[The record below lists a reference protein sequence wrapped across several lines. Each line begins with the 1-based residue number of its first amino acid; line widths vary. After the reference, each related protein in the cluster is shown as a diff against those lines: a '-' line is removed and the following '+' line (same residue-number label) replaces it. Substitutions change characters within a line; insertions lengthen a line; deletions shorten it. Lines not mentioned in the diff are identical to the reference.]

1 MSTET
6 ITQSESILNSGM
18 TEKVFTFTHDGK
30 RYYEGINL
38 NPNGGNFGK
47 STGIWTS
54 EPVGTTK
61 GIYFGRQYLEPD
73 SELAQSIIS
82 IDGARGVEYR
92 NAMTAV
98 STEAA
103 KQGKSEQFNV
113 ALEQSGMYNK
123 YRGSESFAG
132 ETFPGQAKVDDKISN
147 EETDGP
153 VEPARLRDTEN
164 ELQNINETYP
174 VDMQYNNQDYIY
186 IEQFKYSPS
195 NKGINKKGTNEEWS
209 DKLKN
214 TINKGLSRTTN
225 LGEPKGSVRL
235 PIPNKIKSSN
245 GVSWGEAKANA
256 VEAGTFFAAQE
267 GVSKIL
273 SKENNIVQS
282 MASGFGGLK
291 DVLGKVAEGLEQDG
305 NLSQSGQVLSAVI
318 AKAALG
324 KIGINVDPA
333 QFITRSSGMAINPN
347 MELLFSGPQLR
358 TFVFAFQFAPNDTR
372 EAAVVRKIQRWFKQ
386 GMLPVREDTER
397 IYLGSPNV
405 FRLNYKN
412 GNNRIRGLNV
422 FKLCALTAC
431 EVDFT
436 PNNVWQS
443 YEDSNAISMPVQSN
457 MALTFTELTPIFG
470 DDYNMVSP
478 SQSVQDLEL
487 GSNRISSDDIGF

>member
-6 ITQSESILNSGM
+6 ITKSESILRNGM
-18 TEKVFTFTHDGK
+18 TEKVFTFSFEGK

-47 STGIWTS
+47 STGIWTPS
-54 EPVGTTK
+54 EITQPAQQLTK
-61 GIYFGRQYLEPD
+61 QYLDPN
-73 SELAQSIIS
+73 SELAQRIIA

-92 NAMTAV
+92 NAMTDIA
-98 STEAA
+98 TKAA
-103 KQGKSEQFNV
+103 NQGKSKEFDA

-132 ETFPGQAKVDDKISN
+132 ETFPGQAITADTSK

-186 IEQFKYSPS
+186 IEQFKYLPS
-195 NKGINKKGTNEEWS
+195 NSGINKKGTNEEWS

-267 GVSKIL
+267 GVSDIL
-273 SKENNIVQS
+273 SKKSNIVQS
-282 MASGFGGLK
+282 MAAGFGGLK

-358 TFVFAFQFAPNDTR
+358 TFVFAFQFAPNDTD

-386 GMLPVREDTER
+386 GMLPVREDIER

-405 FRLNYKN
+405 FRLKYKN

-470 DDYNMVSP
+470 DDYNMASP

>member
-18 TEKVFTFTHDGK
+18 TEKVFTFSFEGK

-54 EPVGTTK
+54 QRIISTK
-61 GIYFGRQYLEPD
+61 GIYYGRQYLDPN
-73 SELAQSIIS
+73 SELAQRIIAV
-82 IDGARGVEYR
+82 DAARGVEYR
-92 NAMTAV
+92 NTMTDIA
-98 STEAA
+98 TKAA
-103 KQGKSEQFNV
+103 NQGKSKEFET
-113 ALEQSGMYNK
+113 ALEESGMYNK
-123 YRGSESFAG
+123 YRGFESFAG
-132 ETFPGQAKVDDKISN
+132 ETFPGEPNVADTSD
-147 EETDGP
+147 EENDTN

-164 ELQNINETYP
+164 ELQSINETYP

-186 IEQFKYSPS
+186 IEQFKYLPS
-195 NKGINKKGTNEEWS
+195 NSGINKKGTNEEWS
-209 DKLKN
+209 DKLSD

-256 VEAGTFFAAQE
+256 VEAGTFFAAQQ
-267 GVSKIL
+267 GVGEIITK
-273 SKENNIVQS
+273 KNQIVEA
-282 MASGFGGLK
+282 MAKGFGGLK
-291 DVLGKVAEGLEQDG
+291 DVLGDVAAGLEKDG

-358 TFVFAFQFAPNDTR
+358 TFVFAFQFAPNDTK
-372 EAAVVRKIQRWFKQ
+372 EAGVVRKIQRWFKQ
-386 GMLPVREDTER
+386 GMLPIRNDDAA

-405 FRLNYKN
+405 FRINYKN
-412 GNNRIRGLNV
+412 GSNRIRGLNL

>member
-6 ITQSESILNSGM
+6 IRESESILSSGM
-18 TEKVFTFTHDGK
+18 TEKVFTFSFEGK
-30 RYYEGINL
+30 RYYEGIDL

-61 GIYFGRQYLEPD
+61 GIYFGRQYLDPN
-73 SELAQSIIS
+73 SELSQSIIS

-92 NAMTAV
+92 NAMTDV
-98 STEAA
+98 STKAA
-103 KQGKSEQFNV
+103 NQGKSEQFDT

-123 YRGSESFAG
+123 YRGFESFAG
-132 ETFPGQAKVDDKISN
+132 ETFPGQAITADTSK
-147 EETDGP
+147 EEGDGL

-195 NKGINKKGTNEEWS
+195 NKGINEKGRNETWAS
-209 DKLKN
+209 KLGD
-214 TINKGLSRTTN
+214 TIKDGLKRTTN

-291 DVLGKVAEGLEQDG
+291 DVLGKVAEGLEKDG

-333 QFITRSSGMAINPN
+333 QFITRSSGLAINPN

-386 GMLPVREDTER
+386 GMLPIREDVET

-405 FRLNYKN
+405 FRINYKN
-412 GNNRIRGLNV
+412 GSNRIRGLNL

-470 DDYNMVSP
+470 DDYNMASP

-487 GSNRISSDDIGF
+487 GSNRISRDDIGF